1 MVIKGQDYTLL
12 IDKLNQFN
20 DDEVFKISVV
30 LQRNN
35 VPVTQF
41 MKEFLY
47 EEEFMSDKDFKYIDG
62 EDYEVKCSDVNGNKM
77 KVKFSIKTLL

>member
-1 MVIKGQDYTLL
+1 MPPDKAKGRLVIKGNDYTFVV
-12 IDKLNQFN
+12 DKLDPKNL
-20 DDEVFKISVV
+20 EEIFKVSVV

-47 EEEFMSDKDFKYIDG
+47 EEEFVGK
-62 EDYEVKCSDVNGNKM
+62 
-77 KVKFSIKTLL
+77 